1 MISHFLKS
9 ALRQINRQPLFAAI
23 NLFGLATAMA
33 VCFMIILF
41 VYHELSFD
49 RFHEDAGNIYRVNM
63 NVDIRGDVRN
73 EAVTSHAVGPDLLD
87 YFPDVTNMTRIAGW
101 QMPVNIWQNDEYITI
116 SNAMYAE
123 SSFFEV
129 FSFNLKKGDPA
140 TALSQPFSAVI
151 TEELAD
157 RLFPGQEPMGKII
170 SMDNRRD
177 PYLVTGIIEN
187 CPPNSH
193 LQYNMLRSYAS
204 LRETSIANFYEWD
217 ANINAFTYVLLANE
231 TDMDLLNEKTEQLAY
246 EKLNYKFE
254 GVAVQISFE
263 YFPVVDIR
271 LHSRLNQDMVETGT
285 MSKVWIFSVV
295 AIFVL
300 FIAGFNYVNL
310 TIARSGKRAREVGV
324 RKVLGADLLLLKK
337 QFYLESIFTSTVSF
351 LAALLLAEIA
361 LPLFN
366 NIMDTNLRLMGQPA
380 WLFLLSLVIFTGLFG
395 FLAGVYPSMFMSRFQ
410 PVKIL
415 KGEFWSKHGGFQP
428 RNLLLLIQF
437 IVSLGLIVS
446 TLVILFQVR
455 FLINTDL
462 GFDDDQLLVVSAETL
477 DDAALL
483 RHSLSDYQW
492 LDRHAISTGF
502 PAGAIYV
509 EGMEAED
516 ISPGIMA
523 QRLWVDH
530 HFLSTMGIRLSDGR
544 FFETDGGLETGYSVI
559 NEAFARKANWAE
571 PLGKVIG
578 REGRSYRV
586 IGVIEDFHM
595 QSLHNEIEP
604 IVISTLQSRPG
615 YMPESAWVLIRYTDA
630 GSAEVLRDITTQW
643 ASLFPDKT
651 LNYYFIPELI
661 KGMYANEYS
670 FGRLFLSFTVLA
682 IVIAMLGVLG
692 LTAFLAQQRQKE
704 ISIRKVL
711 GAQTPSLL
719 FMMSAEIMKWVL
731 VAAIIA
737 LPLSWYFMDK
747 WLAGFPYAISFPFWT
762 MIVALATMLITAL
775 IIVLTQSIHTI
786 QKNPARVLSFE

>member
-9 ALRQINRQPLFAAI
+9 AFRQISRQPLFAAI

-41 VYHELSFD
+41 VYHEMSFD

-87 YFPDVTNMTRIAGW
+87 HFPEVTNMTRIAGW
-101 QMPVNIWQNDEYITI
+101 QMPVNIWQNNEYITI

-140 TALSQPFSAVI
+140 TALSKPFTAVI
-151 TEELAD
+151 TEELAA
-157 RLFPGQEPMGKII
+157 RLFHGEDPIGKVIR
-170 SMDNRRD
+170 MDNRRD
-177 PYLVTGIIEN
+177 PYMVTGVIEN

-193 LQYNMLRSYAS
+193 IQYNMLRSYAT
-204 LRETSIANFYEWD
+204 LRETSTSNFYEWD
-217 ANINAFTYVLLANE
+217 ANINAFTYVLLTDE
-231 TDMDLLNEKTEQLAY
+231 TDIDLLNEKTGQLTY

-254 GVAVQISFE
+254 GVAVQISLE

-285 MSKVWIFSVV
+285 MSKVRIFSVV

-310 TIARSGKRAREVGV
+310 TIARSGKRAREVGM

-337 QFYLESIFTSTVSF
+337 QFYLESIFTSTISF
-351 LAALLLAEIA
+351 LVALLIAEIA

-366 NIMDTNLRLMGQPA
+366 HIMDTNLRLIGQPA
-380 WLFLLSLVIFTGLFG
+380 WLFVLALVVFAGCFG
-395 FLAGVYPSMFMSRFQ
+395 FLAGVYPSVYMLRFQ

-415 KGEFWSKHGGFQP
+415 KGEFWSKPGGFQP

-446 TLVILFQVR
+446 TLVILFQIR
-455 FLINTDL
+455 FLNNTDL
-462 GFDDDQLLVVSAETL
+462 GFDDEQLLVVRAETL
-477 DDAALL
+477 DDATML
-483 RHSLSDYQW
+483 RHALSEYKW
-492 LDRHAISTGF
+492 LDRHALSTSF
-502 PAGAIYV
+502 PAGGIYV

-530 HFLSTMGIRLSDGR
+530 HFINTMGISLSDGR
-544 FFETDGGLETGYSVI
+544 FFETDGGLETGYTVI

-578 REGRSYRV
+578 REGMSYRI
-586 IGVIEDFHM
+586 IGVVEDFHM

-604 IVISTLQSRPG
+604 MVISTLQSRPG
-615 YMPESAWVLIRYTDA
+615 YMSESAWVLIRYTDA
-630 GSAEVLRDITTQW
+630 GSAEVLRDISTQW

-651 LNYYFIPELI
+651 LTYYFIPELI
-661 KGMYANEYS
+661 KGLYANEYS
-670 FGRLFLSFTVLA
+670 FGRLFMSFTVLA

-692 LTAFLAQQRQKE
+692 LTAFSAQQRQKE

-719 FMMSAEIMKWVL
+719 FMMAAEIMKWVL
-731 VAAIIA
+731 IAAIIA

-747 WLAGFPYAISFPFWT
+747 WLAGFPYVISFPFWT

-775 IIVLTQSIHTI
+775 FIVVTQSLHTI
-786 QKNPARVLSFE
+786 RKNPARVLSFE